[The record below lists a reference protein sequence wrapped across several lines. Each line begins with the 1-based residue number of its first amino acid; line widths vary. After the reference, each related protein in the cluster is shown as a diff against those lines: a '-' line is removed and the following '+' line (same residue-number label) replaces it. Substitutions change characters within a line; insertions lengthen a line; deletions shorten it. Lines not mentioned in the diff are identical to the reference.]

1 MRGRARGRAARRA
14 ALTLFLLA
22 WLVWPALG
30 ASFQASLDPATIYA
44 GQGTTLVLEF
54 EGGEPEDDP
63 ALPRVAGLTFA
74 GGGREQRIN
83 FVNGRQSSSLAL
95 KYFVNPAQPGRYL
108 IPAISV
114 RVGGQTLTSTPLQL
128 TVLPANNRTAPGVTG
143 SQIPRALLRIEV
155 PHTNVFVG
163 ELLPVELALYA
174 INPRQYE
181 LGQLSA
187 EGCTVGKSE
196 RMDTGRVPMNGVLY
210 TRTGTRTTVVPNRAG
225 PLRLGPLKGRVEVL
239 VQAPRRRTGDPFEDF
254 FNDPFFNRSSEVVDV
269 TAGTV
274 PIKVLPLPTNN
285 VPPGFTGAVGDYSLE
300 LSAAPTNVAVGDP
313 VHLRIQISGK
323 GALDSL
329 TLPSLDTWKGF
340 RVYPAVSRV
349 EMTDSLGTTGSKIFE
364 QDIVAENTEVKAIP
378 ALTFSFFDPV
388 NAVYVSLTNR
398 PISLLVRPAGGN
410 RSLAAAAEP
419 GAPPPKEIVH
429 IKPRPGVLAFVAPP
443 LVARPWFLGLQFVPL
458 LAWLAVW
465 YGRRRREHLASHPRL
480 VRRQTVARLV
490 RTGRADLAGHAADG
504 HVAEVYMLTFRL
516 LQEQLGERLDLPAA
530 SITEAVVD
538 EHLKPRG
545 LPEDLIQEVRTL
557 FQACNQARYAP
568 VGSVE
573 DLQNLVARVDRTLGE
588 LQKVEV

>member
-1 MRGRARGRAARRA
+1 MRCRAFGFVVRPV
-14 ALTLFLLA
+14 TLSLFVLA

-30 ASFQASLDPATIYA
+30 ATFRASLDPATIYA

-54 EGGEPEDDP
+54 EGGEPDDDP
-63 ALPRVAGLTFA
+63 VLPRVAGLTFSGA
-74 GGGREQRIN
+74 GREQRIN

-95 KYFVNPAQPGRYL
+95 KYFVNPTQTGRYL
-108 IPAISV
+108 IPAITV
-114 RVGGQTLTSTPLQL
+114 RVGGQILTSTPLQL
-128 TVLPANNRTAPGVTG
+128 TVLLANNRAAPGATG
-143 SQIPRALLRIEV
+143 SQLPRALLRIEV
-155 PHTNVFVG
+155 PRTNVFVG

-196 RMDTGRVPMNGVLY
+196 RLDTGRVPMNGVLY

-225 PLRLGPLKGRVEVL
+225 PMRLGPLKGRVEVL
-239 VQAPRRRTGDPFEDF
+239 VQTPRRRSGDPFEDF

-274 PIKVLPLPTNN
+274 PIVVLPLPTND
-285 VPPGFTGAVGDYSLE
+285 VPPSFTGAVGDYALE

-313 VHLRIQISGK
+313 VHLRIQVSGK

-349 EMTDSLGTTGSKIFE
+349 ETTDTLGTTGSKIFE
-364 QDIVAENTEVKAIP
+364 QDIVAENTGVKAIP

-398 PISLLVRPAGGN
+398 PIPLLVRPAGSN

-429 IKPRPGVLAFVAPP
+429 IKPRPGVLAQVAPP
-443 LVARPWFLGLQFVPL
+443 LVGRPWFLGLQLLPL

-465 YGRRRREHLASHPRL
+465 YGRRRREHLAAHPRL
-480 VRRQTVARLV
+480 VRRQRVARLV
-490 RTGRADLAGHAADG
+490 REGRADLARHAADG
-504 HVAEVYMLTFRL
+504 NAAEVFVIVFRL

-530 SITEAVVD
+530 SITEAVVE

-545 LPEDLIQEVRTL
+545 WPERLLQDVRAL

-568 VGSVE
+568 AGSVE
-573 DLQNLVARVDRTLGE
+573 DLKNLVARVEHTLGE
-588 LQKVEV
+588 LQKIEL